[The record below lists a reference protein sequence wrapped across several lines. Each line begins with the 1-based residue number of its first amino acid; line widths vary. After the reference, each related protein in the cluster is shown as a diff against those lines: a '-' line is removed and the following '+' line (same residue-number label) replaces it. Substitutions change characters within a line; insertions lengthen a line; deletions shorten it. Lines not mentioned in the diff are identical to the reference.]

1 MSDRK
6 KYILTINGTKYPIT
20 TEEPEEYV
28 RKIEFYL
35 NSRIQ
40 SAKDKTGMI
49 YSDSITLALLSIEL
63 ADNLF
68 KTQRQF
74 SQLKEETD
82 KLIDRYDAL
91 SSMHYSS
98 RTEIESLEKE
108 IQDLKEKILILKL
121 GGSLE

>member
-28 RKIEFYL
+28 RKIEYYL

-74 SQLKEETD
+74 SRLKDETD
-82 KLIDRYDAL
+82 KLIDRYDSL
-91 SSMHYSS
+91 SSMHDSS
-98 RTEIESLEKE
+98 RAEIESLEKE

-121 GGSLE
+121 GGTVE